1 MGVGFNLVRRGAEAL
16 GSPDEGRLR
25 GLHEPAT
32 AGFALVAEGFS
43 PTESAASQ
51 RMCGKTMNLTARAA
65 PQKSESHPLQPAM
78 CNLHGMLHPNDRI
91 LPSYSPAGD
100 RGPQAP
106 RISFWCVWSALPT
119 TRTKTE
125 LLEVEAIQTS
135 LSAVCR

>member
-1 MGVGFNLVRRGAEAL
+1 MTARLRRAGFNLVRRGAEAL

-65 PQKSESHPLQPAM
+65 PQKSESHPLASGGTH
-78 CNLHGMLHPNDRI
+78 LLWR
-91 LPSYSPAGD
+91 YTAAGANTSSIAS
-100 RGPQAP
+100 QIA
-106 RISFWCVWSALPT
+106 CHT
-119 TRTKTE
+119 
-125 LLEVEAIQTS
+125 AICAS
-135 LSAVCR
+135 